1 LESVGGF
8 PLGFQGF
15 FGLENFVTNMTKTQ
29 FADKQLTLA
38 TWKKELEKIRLNM
51 ILESMKADVVVQRIK
66 ELEAEIEG

>member
-1 LESVGGF
+1 
-8 PLGFQGF
+8 
-15 FGLENFVTNMTKTQ
+15 MTKTQ

-51 ILESMKADVVVQRIK
+51 ILESMKADVVAQRIK